1 MLCQLPKSSKFW
13 ENTSL
18 CYMASI
24 WSLKVCVWFCYLI
37 FEFVTIKQLGTSS
50 PRTAEQHPWGY
61 YNPGVQK
68 ISRLLNHFIGFFQ
81 PTHSS
86 NQTPKDLHGRATSP
100 TILSHKCSHLTPA
113 ISEPVSYLCYV
124 AFGSTHDCVQYS
136 TTSPP
141 ANLYMLTNLSA
152 ELTRYPPAIPQFCAS

>member
-68 ISRLLNHFIGFFQ
+68 ISRLLNHFVGFFQ

-100 TILSHKCSHLTPA
+100 TILSHKCSHLNT
-113 ISEPVSYLCYV
+113 SYLWASFLSLLRYLWLYPWLRTV
-124 AFGSTHDCVQYS
+124 LHHIP
-136 TTSPP
+136 TSKPLH
-141 ANLYMLTNLSA
+141 AHKSICWA
-152 ELTRYPPAIPQFCAS
+152 H